1 VELESRRRL
10 FWCAYSLDKYL
21 AAALGRPRTFKDE
34 DIDQVSCLKY
44 QYLYI
49 RLTSMQELPTVVN
62 DVDLQPQY
70 IRPTPPGAYSVM
82 MAPVEHIKLTRI
94 VSLVLR
100 DLYSIRPPG
109 LALRI
114 ELSAKYTAD
123 LHAWR
128 SSLSRFLNDEEG
140 RGIDSHLLIPIY
152 QRQRSV
158 LNLAYYHA
166 VLLIHRP
173 FLLSNFASLTH
184 MPTHSTFLP
193 NASID
198 TSSNILSCLESA
210 MAIVRVVDD
219 VFTSSNL
226 FRSFWFTQ
234 YYAFCAV
241 VVLYIYRIQQH
252 LITPGKCEGYFA
264 AGQKCQRQLESV
276 SETDCLARRY
286 CLVLEELR
294 LEARRQTKCTAPD
307 AGSSTPFNGS
317 LESAMPAAYPPEQEA
332 QYYAAGSMPTPESV
346 VFNPSFLPDSN
357 IMADLTSWGQFD
369 SLVTAGIGLFDS
381 AGMQGDG
388 GFGFGFG
395 L

>member
-1 VELESRRRL
+1 
-10 FWCAYSLDKYL
+10 
-21 AAALGRPRTFKDE
+21 
-34 DIDQVSCLKY
+34 
-44 QYLYI
+44 
-49 RLTSMQELPTVVN
+49 
-62 DVDLQPQY
+62 
-70 IRPTPPGAYSVM
+70 M

-100 DLYSIRPPG
+100 DLYSIRPPS
-109 LALRI
+109 LPLRI
-114 ELSAKYTAD
+114 ELSSKYTTD

-128 SSLSRFLNDEEG
+128 NSLSSFLNDDVG

-166 VLLIHRP
+166 MLLIHRP

-184 MPTHSTFLP
+184 MPTHSTFAP
-193 NASID
+193 NVASGID
-198 TSSNILSCLESA
+198 TSANISSCLEAA
-210 MAIVRVVDD
+210 MSIVRVVDD

-252 LITPGKCEGYFA
+252 LVTPGKCEGYFA

-294 LEARRQTKCTAPD
+294 LEATRPTNAAPSPFAVD
-307 AGSSTPFNGS
+307 TQFASENETTTPNS
-317 LESAMPAAYPPEQEA
+317 NT
-332 QYYAAGSMPTPESV
+332 QYYNSGGNMPTPDSA
-346 VFNPSFLPDSN
+346 VFNPSFLPNSS

>member
-1 VELESRRRL
+1 
-10 FWCAYSLDKYL
+10 
-21 AAALGRPRTFKDE
+21 
-34 DIDQVSCLKY
+34 
-44 QYLYI
+44 
-49 RLTSMQELPTVVN
+49 
-62 DVDLQPQY
+62 
-70 IRPTPPGAYSVM
+70 M

-100 DLYSIRPPG
+100 DLYSIRPPS
-109 LALRI
+109 LSLRI
-114 ELSAKYTAD
+114 ELSSKYTSD

-128 SSLSRFLNDEEG
+128 ASLSRFLNDDQG

-158 LNLAYYHA
+158 LNLAFHHA
-166 VLLIHRP
+166 MLLIHRP
-173 FLLSNFASLTH
+173 FLLSNFASLAH
-184 MPTHSTFLP
+184 MPTHSTFAP

-198 TSSNILSCLESA
+198 TSANITSCLEAA
-210 MAIVRVVDD
+210 MSIVRVVDD

-252 LITPGKCEGYFA
+252 LITPGICEGYFA

-294 LEARRQTKCTAPD
+294 LEAARPTSAPSPFSMD
-307 AGSSTPFNGS
+307 PAEHETTTPNST
-317 LESAMPAAYPPEQEA
+317 A
-332 QYYAAGSMPTPESV
+332 QYFNSGGNMPTPDSA
-346 VFNPSFLPDSN
+346 VFNSSFLPNSS

>member
-1 VELESRRRL
+1 
-10 FWCAYSLDKYL
+10 
-21 AAALGRPRTFKDE
+21 
-34 DIDQVSCLKY
+34 
-44 QYLYI
+44 
-49 RLTSMQELPTVVN
+49 
-62 DVDLQPQY
+62 
-70 IRPTPPGAYSVM
+70 M

-100 DLYSIRPPG
+100 DLYSIRPPS
-109 LALRI
+109 LSHRI
-114 ELSAKYTAD
+114 ELSSKYTSD
-123 LHAWR
+123 LYAWR
-128 SSLSRFLNDEEG
+128 NSLSRFLNDDEG

-166 VLLIHRP
+166 MLLIHRP

-184 MPTHSTFLP
+184 MPTHSTFAP

-198 TSSNILSCLESA
+198 TSSNITSCLEAA
-210 MAIVRVVDD
+210 MSIVRVVDD

-252 LITPGKCEGYFA
+252 LIHPGRCEGYFA
-264 AGQKCQRQLESV
+264 AGQKCQSQLESV

-294 LEARRQTKCTAPD
+294 LEAVRQTKC
-307 AGSSTPFNGS
+307 SSTSSPLPFS
-317 LESAMPAAYPPEQEA
+317 TLESNGNNTMTAYQGESPSA
-332 QYYAAGSMPTPESV
+332 QQQFYGTGSMPTPDSA
-346 VFNPSFLPDSN
+346 VFNPSFLPNSS

-369 SLVTAGIGLFDS
+369 SLVTAGIGLFDG
-381 AGMQGDG
+381 AGVQGDG
-388 GFGFGFG
+388 GFGFAFG

>member
-1 VELESRRRL
+1 MTSPK
-10 FWCAYSLDKYL
+10 AY
-21 AAALGRPRTFKDE
+21 
-34 DIDQVSCLKY
+34 C
-44 QYLYI
+44 
-49 RLTSMQELPTVVN
+49 
-62 DVDLQPQY
+62 
-70 IRPTPPGAYSVM
+70 VM
-82 MAPVEHIKLTRI
+82 TAPVEHIKLTRI

-100 DLYSIRPPG
+100 DLYSIRPPS
-109 LALRI
+109 LTLRI
-114 ELSAKYTAD
+114 ELSSKYTAD

-128 SSLSRFLNDEEG
+128 NSLSRFLNDDEG

-166 VLLIHRP
+166 MLLIHRP
-173 FLLSNFASLTH
+173 FLLSNFANLAH
-184 MPTHSTFLP
+184 MPTHSTLAP

-198 TSSNILSCLESA
+198 TSANITSCLEAA
-210 MAIVRVVDD
+210 MSIVRVVDD

-252 LITPGKCEGYFA
+252 LVHPGRCEGYLA
-264 AGQKCQRQLESV
+264 AGQKCQNQLESV

-294 LEARRQTKCTAPD
+294 LEAVRQTK
-307 AGSSTPFNGS
+307 GSSASPLPFSVQDANISTAFQG
-317 LESAMPAAYPPEQEA
+317 ESPGAGAFYGT
-332 QYYAAGSMPTPESV
+332 GSMPTPESA
-346 VFNPSFLPDSN
+346 VFNPSFLPNSN

-369 SLVTAGIGLFDS
+369 SLVTAGIGLFDG
-381 AGMQGDG
+381 AGVQGDG
-388 GFGFGFG
+388 GFGFAFG

>member
-1 VELESRRRL
+1 
-10 FWCAYSLDKYL
+10 
-21 AAALGRPRTFKDE
+21 
-34 DIDQVSCLKY
+34 
-44 QYLYI
+44 
-49 RLTSMQELPTVVN
+49 
-62 DVDLQPQY
+62 
-70 IRPTPPGAYSVM
+70 M

-100 DLYSIRPPG
+100 DLYPIRPPS
-109 LALRI
+109 LSHRI
-114 ELSAKYTAD
+114 ELSSKYTAD

-158 LNLAYYHA
+158 LHLAYCHA
-166 VLLIHRP
+166 MLLIHRP

-198 TSSNILSCLESA
+198 TSTNISSCLEAA
-210 MAIVRVVDD
+210 MSIVRVVDD
-219 VFTSSNL
+219 VFKSSNL

-252 LITPGKCEGYFA
+252 LITPGKCEGYFS

-294 LEARRQTKCTAPD
+294 LEAVRQTNTKASDTA
-307 AGSSTPFNGS
+307 TNMPFNGN
-317 LESAMPAAYPPEQEA
+317 LDNTLPSAFAAEPEA
-332 QYYAAGSMPTPESV
+332 QFYAAGSMPTPESV
-346 VFNPSFLPDSN
+346 VFNPSFLPDSS

-388 GFGFGFG
+388 GFGYGFG